1 MSTGWLVIPVG
12 LLAAFAFAVSS
23 SLKHVSA
30 GQVPDAHDL
39 RPHTLL
45 GFIRSTLA
53 HPLWLGG
60 IVADLVGLV
69 LQAVALHLGALAVV
83 QPLLVAGL
91 LFALLLRARY
101 EHNITLREVAWAA
114 ILTAALGGFLVIS
127 GTSRSTTAQ
136 ADRGPALAAAL
147 IGIALAVVCVHLGR
161 AQSSRGRA
169 AALMGVALGAVY
181 AATAGLLKALT
192 DIGLRSPAA
201 LLTSWQLYTLI
212 LLGAFSLLL
221 TQLTFQA
228 GPLTASLPAMSTVDP
243 LLSIAIGVVVY
254 DEHLRS
260 GPAAGAGLIG
270 LLVILGTAILQLSR
284 AEAHHQPQV
293 HGPSEERVETLVED
307 GRWRRHSV
315 PATAQNRLST
325 FR

>member
-12 LLAAFAFAVSS
+12 LASAFAFAVSS

-30 GQVPDAHDL
+30 GQVPDAQDL
-39 RPHTLL
+39 QPNKLL
-45 GFIRSTLA
+45 AFIRSTLA

-60 IVADLVGLV
+60 IVADVVGLI
-69 LQAVALHLGALAVV
+69 LQVIALHLGALAVV

-114 ILTAALGGFLVIS
+114 VLTAALGGFLVIS
-127 GTSRSTTAQ
+127 GTSRSTAAQ

-147 IGIALAVVCVHLGR
+147 IGIALAGACVHLGR
-161 AQSSRGRA
+161 VQSSRGRA

-181 AATAGLLKALT
+181 ATSAALLKSLT

-201 LLTSWQLYTLI
+201 LLTSWRLYAVI

-270 LLVILGTAILQLSR
+270 LLVVLGAAILQLSR
-284 AEAHHQPQV
+284 VEAHHHPQV
-293 HGPSEERVETLVED
+293 QGSSEEDAESHVEA
-307 GRWRRHSV
+307 GRWRRHGDPETTHS
-315 PATAQNRLST
+315 RLFT
-325 FR
+325 YR